1 MVPNH
6 PRPARPPLARPH
18 SGRPALRRAA
28 AAVLTLGILPAV
40 LSGCSGDDEPDSPEV
55 TLEEGAA
62 LITIVDFEYE
72 TTGTI
77 EPGAEVTVHN
87 EDDVGHTVTS
97 DEEGLFDVEVGPG
110 ETVTFTAPDEKGDYS
125 YYCIPHPAMVSV
137 LTVG

>member
-1 MVPNH
+1 MTLSHQRPSRHIFGRHH
-6 PRPARPPLARPH
+6 PRQPVH
-18 SGRPALRRAA
+18 RRFV
-28 AAVLTLGILPAV
+28 AAVLALGILPAV
-40 LSGCSGDDEPDSPEV
+40 LSGCSGDEADAPEL

-62 LITIVDFEYE
+62 LITIADFDYE

-110 ETVTFTAPDEKGDYS
+110 ETVTFTAPDEEGDYS
-125 YYCIPHPAMVSV
+125 YFCIPHPAMVSV